1 MLAGAEAAQEVI
13 DRTRRAARHHPPER
27 AAGADPLFPG
37 RADRALRGQVPEGAG
52 LPEELQPSGGRA
64 ARGLRPGRAGTL
76 RPIESSDLVMKP
88 LGISGQRLVAA
99 ALAGARRGAA
109 RRPERARPAADAGAG
124 HRRTRK
130 PLEAGRAGRRP
141 PERALLPR
149 LVTDDMMAL
158 KQAAVQ
164 GVGAAA
170 LPLLMIREELADGR
184 LIDGAGPGRPS
195 RAACMPCFR
204 HAGVSCP
211 ACASCWI
218 SWAPNTRS
226 WPGANARMPGAGRT
240 PLARQWACL
249 PVADCRVCPDPAWPD
264 SVLRIGRCGRFSTA
278 TAAADRILG

>member
-13 DRTRRAARHHPPER
+13 DRTHAEPQGTIRLSC

-37 RADRALRGQVPEGAG
+37 RADRALHGQVPEGAG

-99 ALAGARRGAA
+99 PALARRGAA

-141 PERALLPR
+141 PERASSPR

-184 LIDGAGPGRPS
+184 LIDVGRPWALEPGS
-195 RAACMPCFR
+195 VHACR
-204 HAGVSCP
+204 HAGGSCP

-226 WPGANARMPGAGRT
+226 WPGANARNAGSWANAPSPAVGLPACRGLPGR
-240 PLARQWACL
+240 
-249 PVADCRVCPDPAWPD
+249 PDPGLAGQRPAD
-264 SVLRIGRCGRFSTA
+264 RTLRPVSTA